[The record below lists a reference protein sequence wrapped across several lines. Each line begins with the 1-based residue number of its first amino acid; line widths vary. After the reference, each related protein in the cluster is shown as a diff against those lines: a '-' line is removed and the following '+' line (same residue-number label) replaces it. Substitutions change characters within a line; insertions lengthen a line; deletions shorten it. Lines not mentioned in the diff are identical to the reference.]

1 MLLRILLSLRG
12 QNLVEMQ
19 GLVQGVGI
27 ETWKA

>member
-12 QNLVEMQ
+12 QKLVKMQ

-27 ETWKA
+27 EPWKA